1 MPYFGEPVGGV
12 KIQTTS
18 KNSQQHY
25 TTKRLIRDLLSN
37 TPKFYVGEG
46 EATFDISI
54 FKHGSEAF
62 GSKLQ
67 IFQVSFVPQF
77 PKET

>member
-1 MPYFGEPVGGV
+1 MNVRLRMYQVLLF
-12 KIQTTS
+12 KFRR
-18 KNSQQHY
+18 HY
-25 TTKRLIRDLLSN
+25 AKGQ
-37 TPKFYVGEG
+37 K
-46 EATFDISI
+46 ATLDISV

-77 PKET
+77 PKETWIQRKQHQI